1 MPSDPQTQ
9 TPEQRE
15 AELRAAVW
23 RDASECLQRSLDLVD
38 AGWGLFG
45 GLWRAPDG
53 RLFGDAY
60 GAWCV
65 MRQEADNAK

>member
-1 MPSDPQTQ
+1 MTDPSVQ

-15 AELRAAVW
+15 AELRW
-23 RDASECLQRSLDLVD
+23 
-38 AGWGLFG
+38 AGWGWLAVCQRDDWPCFA
-45 GLWRAPDG
+45 WFMEAPDG
-53 RLFGDAY
+53 RLFADAY